1 VKNSNGRDSKEKKL
15 YDYITCSIR
24 FRKMR
29 EKIEKKTKLEELR
42 RKEMTYFTKSWKD
55 KVKIIQN
62 WYDLDKEDQE
72 SIDAII
78 STIQTEQES
87 GLVE

>member
-15 YDYITCSIR
+15 YDYITGSIR

-29 EKIEKKTKLEELR
+29 EKIGKKTKLEELR

-55 KVKIIQN
+55 KAK
-62 WYDLDKEDQE
+62 L
-72 SIDAII
+72 
-78 STIQTEQES
+78 IQT
-87 GLVE
+87 GMILTKKTKKA